1 MQIAR
6 TLPWRPAAT
15 SKRLVLVAVEVV
27 SVDDGPLM
35 PWRPA
40 ATSKRL
46 VLVAVEVVSVDDGPL
61 ICVLMKFV

>member
-27 SVDDGPLM
+27 SVDD
-35 PWRPA
+35 R
-40 ATSKRL
+40 
-46 VLVAVEVVSVDDGPL
+46 PL
-61 ICVLMKFV
+61 IRVLMSYM